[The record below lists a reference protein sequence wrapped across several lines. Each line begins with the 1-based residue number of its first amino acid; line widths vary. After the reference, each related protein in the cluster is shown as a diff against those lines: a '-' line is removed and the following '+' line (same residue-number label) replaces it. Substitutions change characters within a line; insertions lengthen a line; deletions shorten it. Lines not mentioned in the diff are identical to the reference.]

1 MATSPGHQESGNAS
15 SHPNRASAPLMT
27 IGPKKKERT
36 IKGDRCNPAKDLPT
50 IKLVFSLEHME
61 GK

>member
-1 MATSPGHQESGNAS
+1 MLWAMV
-15 SHPNRASAPLMT
+15 MT

>member
-1 MATSPGHQESGNAS
+1 MV
-15 SHPNRASAPLMT
+15 MT
-27 IGPKKKERT
+27 IGPKKKERI

-50 IKLVFSLEHME
+50 IKSVFSLEHME